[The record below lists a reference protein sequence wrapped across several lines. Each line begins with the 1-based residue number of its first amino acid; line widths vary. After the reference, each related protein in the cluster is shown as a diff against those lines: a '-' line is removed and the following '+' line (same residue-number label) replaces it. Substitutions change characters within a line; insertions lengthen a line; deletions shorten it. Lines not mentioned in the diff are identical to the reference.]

1 MTLFQRVRKIISM
14 MHCIKCARIRVFD
27 YPILPYKDG
36 IVDSRYILIRV
47 NSYSRIYYAVM
58 FPKSSFIVSDYLFH

>member
-36 IVDSRYILIRV
+36 IVDSTYILIR
-47 NSYSRIYYAVM
+47 YTRIYYAVM